1 MIQLYKGGLMQ
12 TLPADTFIVTNKT
25 VLNNN
30 DLGIL
35 LNLYQPLI
43 GNDSVSL
50 YYTLWSY
57 LDKSFLMSNE
67 WTHHHLLTNMQI
79 TIHEIDDARVKL
91 EAVGLLKTHL
101 KKGNVNNYIYE
112 LYSPL
117 SASEFINN
125 PVLATA
131 LYNAIGKL
139 EYEKIINFYKIP
151 NLNLRGYEDITKS
164 FSDVFGFN
172 SGCVNNNLIYD
183 LRKSRYRNLEILSK
197 VDLNTILNLVPDE
210 LLNKKTVNKDMKEFI
225 YNIAYIYNY
234 DNDDMVSLIRNSI
247 NDAHRI
253 EKKTLRENA
262 SKYYSFDNLGK
273 LPSLVYKNQP
283 EYLRKHNPDDSKRSK
298 IIYMFETTSPYDFIN
313 SKYKKGNPTGNDLKI
328 IAHLLLDLDL
338 KPGVVNVL
346 LDYVLK
352 INNNRLTKSYVDTIA
367 AQWSRSNIETVEDAM
382 KIAESEYKKRNK
394 HQGNTKI
401 VTKKEEKPEWF
412 NQTIEEN
419 TASIDEINEL
429 ERRIGSR

>member
-1 MIQLYKGGLMQ
+1 MT
-12 TLPADTFIVTNKT
+12 TLPADTFIVSNKT

-35 LNLYQPLI
+35 LNLYQPLV
-43 GNDSVSL
+43 GNDSISL

-57 LDKSFLMSNE
+57 LDKSELMSNE

-79 TIHEIDDARVKL
+79 TILEIDDARVKL
-91 EAVGLLKTHL
+91 EAIGLLKTYL
-101 KKGNVNNYIYE
+101 KKGNINNYIYE
-112 LYSPL
+112 LYSPM

-151 NLNLRGYEDITKS
+151 NLNLRGYEDITKN

-172 SGCVNNNLIYD
+172 NNCVNDNLIYD

-197 VDLNTILNLVPDE
+197 IDINTIFSLIPDE
-210 LLNKKTVNKDMKEFI
+210 LLNKKTINKDMKEYI

-234 DNDDMVSLIRNSI
+234 DNDDMISLIRNSI
-247 NDAHRI
+247 NDIHKI
-253 EKKTLRENA
+253 DKKLLRENA
-262 SKYYSFDNLGK
+262 SNYYSFNNLGK
-273 LPSLVYKNQP
+273 LPSLIYKNQP
-283 EYLRKHNPDDSKRSK
+283 EYLRKQISDDSKRSK

-313 SKYKKGNPTGNDLKI
+313 SKYKNSNPTGTDLKI
-328 IAHLLLDLDL
+328 IAHLLLDLNL

-352 INNNRLTKSYVDTIA
+352 INNNRLSKAYVDTIA
-367 AQWSRSNIETVEDAM
+367 SQWSKSNIETVEDAM
-382 KIAESEYKKRNK
+382 KIAEDEYKKRK
-394 HQGNTKI
+394 GKKYSNTKVI
-401 VTKKEEKPEWF
+401 KKEDKPEWF
-412 NQTIEEN
+412 NQNIEEN
-419 TASIDEINEL
+419 TASVDEIKAL
-429 ERRIGSR
+429 EERIGSR